1 MGVLIP
7 MAGTMTS
14 FGGMKAA
21 VSTPFN
27 CTMLN
32 DSQVQIVSTVR
43 SNKVTGQGFSLPNF
57 IDEIR
62 TGLYFSNMGL
72 RHDSGQ

>member
-27 CTMLN
+27 CTVLN
-32 DSQVQIVSTVR
+32 DSQVKIVSTVL
-43 SNKVTGQGFSLPNF
+43 SDPFCLKEDKTCLQKPGSETGFLAQNLDSLLDRDF
-57 IDEIR
+57 
-62 TGLYFSNMGL
+62 
-72 RHDSGQ
+72 